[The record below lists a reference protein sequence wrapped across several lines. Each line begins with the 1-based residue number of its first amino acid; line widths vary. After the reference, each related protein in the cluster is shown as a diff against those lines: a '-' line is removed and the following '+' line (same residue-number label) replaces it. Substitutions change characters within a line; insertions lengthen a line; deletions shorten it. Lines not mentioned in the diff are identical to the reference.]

1 MKEQQIR
8 EKEWQSKK
16 VGKKMQHMKIPEL
29 LHEMHQYLHLIQK
42 MAV

>member
-8 EKEWQSKK
+8 ENNGNQRKWE
-16 VGKKMQHMKIPEL
+16 KKMQHMKIPEL
-29 LHEMHQYLHLIQK
+29 LHEMQQYLHLIQK